1 MLFTG
6 SDVGLDALQR
16 AVGLVHEPRV
26 RTTRRARRVDEKLS
40 QLAAVEALPLIDAA
54 VAVGV
59 LLGAH
64 ERALVVEFVAVGGA
78 RPAGCGGHPDLGA
91 VLDGPPLFDA
101 LPVARGAQPI
111 ERARRPVGLPTS

>member
-16 AVGLVHEPRV
+16 AVGLVYEPRV

-64 ERALVVEFVAVGGA
+64 ERALVVEFVAVGPP
-78 RPAGCGGHPDLGA
+78 RPA
-91 VLDGPPLFDA
+91 
-101 LPVARGAQPI
+101 RGDVPAP
-111 ERARRPVGLPTS
+111 PVGPLGCPPGF